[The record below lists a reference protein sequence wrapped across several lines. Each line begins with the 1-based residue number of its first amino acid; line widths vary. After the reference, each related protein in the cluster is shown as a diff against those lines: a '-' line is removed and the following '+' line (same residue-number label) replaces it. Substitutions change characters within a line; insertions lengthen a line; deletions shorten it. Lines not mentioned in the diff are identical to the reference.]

1 MLIISDIQPGEDHV
15 DYFTRVFMIPHIKN
29 ETINNSHP
37 SCFIK
42 DSNINILVLIKSS
55 PEEKMSK
62 MIIVEVTGI
71 DRRILMFQLS
81 LRVGCLGL
89 RWSGDG
95 VTNYN
100 VVWG

>member
-1 MLIISDIQPGEDHV
+1 MP
-15 DYFTRVFMIPHIKN
+15 
-29 ETINNSHP
+29 
-37 SCFIK
+37 
-42 DSNINILVLIKSS
+42 
-55 PEEKMSK
+55 K

-71 DRRILMFQLS
+71 DRRILMFLLS